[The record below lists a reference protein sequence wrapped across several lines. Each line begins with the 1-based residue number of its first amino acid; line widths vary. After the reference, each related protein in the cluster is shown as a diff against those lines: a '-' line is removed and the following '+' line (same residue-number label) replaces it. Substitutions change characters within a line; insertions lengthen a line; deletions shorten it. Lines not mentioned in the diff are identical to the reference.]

1 MALSQAYLTWEK
13 ETEQRGIERVI
24 GQGFERGFEWGFERG
39 KRETQSAT
47 IVSILTT
54 RFGALDPQL
63 EAIVPALMEL
73 PIETSTPLLL
83 QRSREELLSQFAG

>member
-24 GQGFERGFEWGFERG
+24 GQGFEQGFERG
-39 KRETQSAT
+39 KRETQRAT

-54 RFGALDPQL
+54 RFGVLDPQL

-83 QRSREELLSQFAG
+83 QRSREELLTRFSGE

>member
-13 ETEQRGIERVI
+13 ETEQRGIECGIERGI
-24 GQGFERGFEWGFERG
+24 GQGLEQGLERG

-73 PIETSTPLLL
+73 PIEVSTPLLL
-83 QRSREELLSQFAG
+83 KRSREELLSQFSG